1 LPYIQTLAPRS
12 LRWFLSGVL
21 FAAYPALAQAPRD
34 LPLES
39 LAQLEIED
47 LGRVDVTVTSVA
59 GVPHVLAT
67 TPSAIT
73 VLTEEDIRRT
83 GNRTIAGSL
92 RLAPGMF
99 VARSDSHTFRVGAR
113 GLTGALANKN
123 LVIIDGRSVWDPLF
137 GGVFWDEQDIVFA
150 DLDRIE
156 VIRGPGATL
165 WGANAM
171 NSVVNFISKP
181 ARDTQGWYLTGGG
194 GTYERAFGTARYG
207 GQLGE
212 DAWFRVY
219 GKYLSRDAFVD
230 FEGRPAGDEW
240 SMLRGGFRVDSVL
253 RQALDFTLQGD
264 IYNAPTKGEVV
275 NVPVAPG
282 VFEPR
287 VGDQDARGGNLLA
300 RVGREHEPGDG
311 WTLQAYYDRSER
323 RQIAGQIQRDT
334 LDLDYRRFFSWGA
347 GHDFVGG
354 FGYDYTSDESQPGA
368 IISLDPADSIRRTA
382 SAFAQ
387 NTFTLQDQWF
397 AMLGSKLEY
406 NSVTGLEVQPSVRL
420 WHLPNDRHVIWAGI
434 SRAVRVPSR
443 IEQHGF
449 VLLGFNTPPAPGE
462 PPVPTGVSGGGELEA
477 ERMIAYEI
485 GHRYVPAAGFSV
497 QTSLFYND
505 YTEIL
510 FPDPMLG
517 RQFTNMGWA
526 RTYGGEIEI
535 SRQLGDRWQVAAG
548 YAYTHT
554 SGSDVI
560 LRAEA
565 ASHPEHIAH
574 VRSYWDLNDDLEL
587 NVSAYYVDRLPVLE
601 IDSYLRLDVGVTW
614 RASKHLELSAWGQNL
629 LRPSHRE
636 LSFREFERGVHVR
649 GTLRF

>member
-1 LPYIQTLAPRS
+1 
-12 LRWFLSGVL
+12 LSGVL
-21 FAAYPALAQAPRD
+21 LAAQPALGQAPRA

-39 LAQLEIED
+39 LSRMEIEE

-59 GVPHVLAT
+59 GVPHHIAT
-67 TPSAIT
+67 TPAAIT

-83 GNRTIAGSL
+83 GNRTIAGAL

-123 LVIIDGRSVWDPLF
+123 LVIVDGRSVWDPLS

-194 GTYERAFGTARYG
+194 GTYEQAFGTARYG

-212 DAWFRVY
+212 GSWFRVY
-219 GKYLSRDAFVD
+219 GKYFSRDAFAD
-230 FEGRPAGDEW
+230 AEGRSAGDDW
-240 SMLRGGFRVDSVL
+240 SVLRGGFRFDSVL
-253 RQALDFTLQGD
+253 GEALDFTLQGD
-264 IYNAPTKGEVV
+264 TYNAPTKGEVV

-287 VGDQDARGGNLLA
+287 AGDQDARGGNLLA
-300 RVGREHEPGDG
+300 RLGREYGPGDG

-323 RQIAGQIQRDT
+323 RQIAGEVQRGA

-354 FGYDYTSDESQPGA
+354 FGYDYTTDESQPGA
-368 IISLDPADSIRRTA
+368 TISLDPTDSIRRTA

-387 NTFTLQDQWF
+387 STFTLHDQWF
-397 AMLGSKLEY
+397 AMLGSKLEH

-420 WHLPNDRHVIWAGI
+420 WHLPSEEHVIWAAI

-443 IEQHGF
+443 LEQHGF
-449 VLLGFNTPPAPGE
+449 VLLGFRAPPAPGE
-462 PPVPTGVSGGGELEA
+462 APLPVGVSGGGDLEA
-477 ERMIAYEI
+477 ERMLAYEI
-485 GHRYVPAAGFSV
+485 GHRYVPAADFSV

-505 YTEIL
+505 YTRVL
-510 FPDPMLG
+510 FPDSVRG
-517 RQFTNMGWA
+517 GQFTNMGWA

-535 SRQLGDRWQVAAG
+535 SKRLGDRWQIAAG
-548 YAYTHT
+548 YAFTHT
-554 SGSDVI
+554 GGSAAI
-560 LRAEA
+560 LQAEA
-565 ASHPEHIAH
+565 GSHPEHIAH
-574 VRSYWDLNDDLEL
+574 LRSYWDVNDDLEL
-587 NVSAYYVDRLPVLE
+587 NVSAYYVDRLPAPD
-601 IDSYLRLDVGVTW
+601 IDSYVRLDLGVTW
-614 RASKHLELSAWGQNL
+614 RATKHLELSAWGQNL
-629 LRPSHRE
+629 LHPSHRE